1 MDDTAKPRLPFWI
14 FAGLSLLWN
23 AFGAYDWLMTNAR
36 EAAYVAQ
43 FPPETMQFVDGM
55 PYWALGAW
63 ALGVWAA
70 VVGSVLLLLR
80 SRFAVHA
87 FAASLVGLA
96 ANTAYMALGGM
107 LLSGPVGLT
116 LAIWVVA
123 ILLLWYAMRMRKK
136 GVLR

>member
-1 MDDTAKPRLPFWI
+1 MDDTAKPRWPFWI

-23 AFGAYDWLMTNAR
+23 AYGAYDWLMTNSR
-36 EAAYVAQ
+36 NAAYIAQ

-70 VVGSVLLLLR
+70 VAGSVLLLLR

-87 FAASLVGLA
+87 FAASLAGLA
-96 ANTAYMALGGM
+96 ANTLYMASGGM
-107 LLSGPVGLT
+107 LMSRPAGLT
-116 LAIWVVA
+116 IAIWVVA
-123 ILLLWYAMRMRKK
+123 IALLWYAMRMHKR